1 MEVGRRQDMK
11 AYMGGVGGGGQW
23 RRAIIVPI
31 CKHHSHLLTTREF
44 FLMMTLIVCAVGF
57 PPSRITVPLN
67 KFCLIVS
74 FKGKFTA
81 SIMNNAVA
89 LRKMFT
95 LRLVG
100 QKPVP
105 RCELRC
111 FFNSLS
117 PVLLSFPVHRMAW
130 NSVVVI
136 GLMTSSR

>member
-1 MEVGRRQDMK
+1 
-11 AYMGGVGGGGQW
+11 MGGVGGGGQW

-44 FLMMTLIVCAVGF
+44 SLTMTLIVCAVGF

-74 FKGKFTA
+74 FEGKFTA
-81 SIMNNAVA
+81 FIMNNAVA

-95 LRLVG
+95 LCLVG

-117 PVLLSFPVHRMAW
+117 PVPLTFLAHSMAW
-130 NSVVVI
+130 NSVAVI
-136 GLMTSSR
+136 SLMTGTH

>member
-1 MEVGRRQDMK
+1 MK
-11 AYMGGVGGGGQW
+11 ACMGGVGGGGRW
-23 RRAIIVPI
+23 RRTIIVPI

-67 KFCLIVS
+67 KLCLIVS
-74 FKGKFTA
+74 FEGKFTA

-117 PVLLSFPVHRMAW
+117 PVLLSFPVHSMAW

-136 GLMTSSR
+136 GLMTGTR